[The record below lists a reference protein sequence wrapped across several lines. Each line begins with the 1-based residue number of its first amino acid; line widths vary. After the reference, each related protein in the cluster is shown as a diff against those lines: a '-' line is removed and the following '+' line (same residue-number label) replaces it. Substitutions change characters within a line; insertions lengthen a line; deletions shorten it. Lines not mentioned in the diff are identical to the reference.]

1 MIWKN
6 LPKPFLMLA
15 PLEGVADT
23 VFRQIVA
30 SCAKPDVFVTEFT
43 SADGFCSP
51 GRTAVR
57 NNFIFTPEEMPI
69 IAQIWGKNP
78 ETIYET
84 AKAAAGMG
92 FSGIDINMG
101 CPDRNVMAHGG
112 GGRMID
118 TPDLAQSAIAAMKA
132 GIKDA
137 GVVLPVSVKT
147 RIGTKKIMTESWLSF
162 LLNQEIDALTVHGR
176 TVAELSKVPAHW
188 DEIAKA
194 VSLRDAMKLSTV
206 IVGNGD
212 VKNASEAMEKCSQYG
227 VDGVMIGRGIFTNM
241 WAFDR
246 SEAPHLGT
254 PSELID
260 VMERHVRLFAKVWGT
275 TKDYAILK
283 KFFKVYVNNFY
294 GAIDWRVKA
303 MATNSPDEIY
313 ALLCELKPQIQR
325 LSMIQS

>member
-1 MIWKN
+1 MEMFWDT

-23 VFRQIVA
+23 VFRRIVA

-51 GRTAVR
+51 GRTAVK
-57 NNFIFTPEEMPI
+57 NNFLFTPEEKPI

-78 ETIYET
+78 DTIYET
-84 AKAAAGMG
+84 SKIAAGMG

-118 TPDLAQSAIAAMKA
+118 TPDLAKAAIAAIKE
-132 GIKDA
+132 GIKDS
-137 GVVLPVSVKT
+137 GVALPVSVKT
-147 RIGTKKIMTESWLSF
+147 RIGTKKIVTESWLSF
-162 LLNQEIDALTVHGR
+162 LLEQELDALVIHGR

-194 VSLRDAMKLSTV
+194 VVFRDSMKLPTV
-206 IVGNGD
+206 IIGNGD
-212 VKNASEAMEKCSQYG
+212 VKDAADAMEKYRQFH
-227 VDGVMIGRGIFTNM
+227 VDGIMIGRGIFANM

-246 SEAPHLGT
+246 SEHAHIGSPR
-254 PSELID
+254 ELID
-260 VMERHVRLFAKVWGT
+260 VMERHVSLFEQVWGDR
-275 TKDYAILK
+275 KNYAILK
-283 KFFKVYVNNFY
+283 KFFKIYVNGFY
-294 GAIDWRVKA
+294 NAIDWRIKA
-303 MATNSPDEIY
+303 MATTSFAQAY
-313 ALLCELKPQIQR
+313 ALIAEMKTEASL
-325 LSMIQS
+325 

>member
-1 MIWKN
+1 MIWKT
-6 LPKPFLMLA
+6 LPRPFLMLA

-23 VFRQIVA
+23 VFRRIVA

-43 SADGFCSP
+43 SADGYCSP

-57 NNFIFTPEEMPI
+57 NNFIFTPEEQPI
-69 IAQIWGKNP
+69 VAQLWGKNP
-78 ETIYET
+78 DTIYET

-118 TPDLAQSAIAAMKA
+118 TPDLAKAAIIAIKE

-137 GVVLPVSVKT
+137 DVVLPVSVKT
-147 RIGTKKIMTESWLSF
+147 RIGTKKIITESWLSF
-162 LLNQEIDALTVHGR
+162 LLEQHIDALIVHGR

-194 VSLRDAMKLSTV
+194 VSLRDTMKLPTV

-212 VKNASEAMEKCSQYG
+212 VKNAAEAMEKHKQYG

-246 SEAPHLGT
+246 SAVPHIGT

-260 VMERHVRLFAKVWGT
+260 VMERHVRLFQDIWGAG
-275 TKDYAILK
+275 KNHAVLN
-283 KFFKVYVNNFY
+283 KFFKVYVNGFH
-294 GAIDWRVKA
+294 GATEWRVRA
-303 MATNSPDEIY
+303 MGTSSAQE
-313 ALLCELKPQIQR
+313 ALALISELR
-325 LSMIQS
+325 ASGDLLRV

>member
-1 MIWKN
+1 MVWQS

-23 VFRQIVA
+23 VFRRIVA

-43 SADGFCSP
+43 SADGYCSP

-57 NNFIFTPEEMPI
+57 NNFRFTSEEQPI
-69 IAQIWGKNP
+69 IAQLWGKNP
-78 ETIYET
+78 DTIYET

-92 FSGIDINMG
+92 FAGIDINMG

-118 TPDLAQSAIAAMKA
+118 TPDCAKAAISAIKE
-132 GIKDA
+132 GIKDS
-137 GVVLPVSVKT
+137 GVNIPVSVKT
-147 RIGTKKIMTESWLSF
+147 RIGTKKIVTESWLSF
-162 LLNQEIDALTVHGR
+162 LLEQEIDALAVHGR

-188 DEIAKA
+188 DEIGKA
-194 VSLRDAMKLSTV
+194 VSLRDAMKLPTV

-212 VKNASEAMEKCSQYG
+212 VKDAADAIEKHRNYH
-227 VDGVMIGRGIFTNM
+227 VDGIMIGRGIFSNM

-246 SEAPHLGT
+246 SNPPHKGT
-254 PSELID
+254 PRELID
-260 VMERHVRLFAKVWGT
+260 IMERHVRLFTDTWGD
-275 TKDYAILK
+275 TKDYSILK

-294 GAIDWRVKA
+294 GAIDWRIKA
-303 MATNSPDEIY
+303 MATNTPEEAF
-313 ALLCELKPQIQR
+313 ALIREMRSQAAL
-325 LSMIQS
+325 

>member
-1 MIWKN
+1 MIWTT
-6 LPKPFLMLA
+6 LPRPFLMLA

-30 SCAKPDVFVTEFT
+30 SVAKPDVFVTEFT

-57 NNFIFTPEEMPI
+57 ENFLFTPIETPI

-78 ETIYET
+78 DTIYET
-84 AKAAAGMG
+84 SKAAAGMG

-118 TPDLAQSAIAAMKA
+118 TPEFAKAAITAIKE
-132 GIKDA
+132 GIKDS
-137 GVVLPVSVKT
+137 GVFLPVSVKT
-147 RIGTKKIMTESWLSF
+147 RIGTKKIVTESWLSF
-162 LLNQEIDALTVHGR
+162 LLEQEIDALVVHGR

-188 DEIAKA
+188 DEITKA
-194 VSLRDAMKLSTV
+194 VEIRNRMKVPTV
-206 IVGNGD
+206 IIGNGD
-212 VKNASEAMEKCSQYG
+212 VKDAHEAMEKHRQYG

-246 SEAPHLGT
+246 ATPPHIAT
-254 PSELID
+254 ASELLDI
-260 VMERHVRLFAKVWGT
+260 MERHTRLFSETWGDR
-275 TKDYAILK
+275 KHYAILK
-283 KFFKVYVNNFY
+283 KFYKMYVNGFH
-294 GAIDWRVKA
+294 GATEWRVRCMDSNSAEEILA
-303 MATNSPDEIY
+303 M
-313 ALLCELKPQIQR
+313 LQELKSVVKLYR
-325 LSMIQS
+325 GR

>member
-1 MIWKN
+1 MEMFWDT
-6 LPKPFLMLA
+6 LPKPFIMLA

-23 VFRQIVA
+23 VFRRIVA

-51 GRTAVR
+51 GRTAVK
-57 NNFIFTPEEMPI
+57 NNFIFTPEEKPI

-78 ETIYET
+78 DTIYET
-84 AKAAAGMG
+84 SKVAAGMG

-118 TPDLAQSAIAAMKA
+118 TPDLAKAAIRAIKE
-132 GIKDA
+132 GIKDS
-137 GVVLPVSVKT
+137 GVALPVSVKT
-147 RIGTKKIMTESWLSF
+147 RIGTKKIVTESWLSF
-162 LLNQEIDALTVHGR
+162 LLEQEIDALVVHGR

-194 VSLRDAMKLSTV
+194 VVLRDTMRLPTV

-212 VKNASEAMEKCSQYG
+212 VKDATEAIQKHRDYH
-227 VDGVMIGRGIFTNM
+227 VDGIMIGRGIFANM

-246 SEAPHLGT
+246 SENPHKGT
-254 PSELID
+254 PRELID
-260 VMERHVRLFAKVWGT
+260 VMERHVALFDQVWGN
-275 TKDYAILK
+275 KKNYAILK
-283 KFFKVYVNNFY
+283 KFFKIYVNGFY
-294 GAIDWRVKA
+294 GAIDWRIKA
-303 MATNSPDEIY
+303 MATNSFAEAY
-313 ALLCELKPQIQR
+313 ALINEMKSQAAL
-325 LSMIQS
+325 

>member
-1 MIWKN
+1 MVFWQS

-30 SCAKPDVFVTEFT
+30 SVAKPDVFVTEFT

-57 NNFIFTPEEMPI
+57 NNFRFTPEEEPI
-69 IAQIWGKNP
+69 VAQLWGKNP
-78 ETIYET
+78 DTIYKT
-84 AKAAAGMG
+84 AKVAAGMG
-92 FSGIDINMG
+92 FAGIDINMG

-118 TPDLAQSAIAAMKA
+118 TPLLAKAAIMAIKA

-147 RIGTKKIMTESWLSF
+147 RIGTKKIVTESWLSF
-162 LLNQEIDALTVHGR
+162 LLEQQIDALTVHGR

-194 VSLRDAMKLSTV
+194 VEIRNRMNLETV
-206 IVGNGD
+206 IIGNGD
-212 VKNASEAMEKCSQYG
+212 VKDASEAMEKHRQYG
-227 VDGVMIGRGIFTNM
+227 VDGVMIGRGIFGNM

-246 SEAPHLGT
+246 SEPGHVGT
-254 PSELID
+254 ATELLDI
-260 VMERHVRLFAKVWGT
+260 MERHVRLFSETWGDR
-275 TKDYAILK
+275 KHYAILK
-283 KFFKVYVNNFY
+283 KFYKIYVNGFF
-294 GAIDWRVKA
+294 GATEWRVRC
-303 MATNSPDEIY
+303 MDTNSAEEIL
-313 ALLCELKPQIQR
+313 AILQELKAAAKE
-325 LSMIQS
+325 